1 MNPGLYGNSFRF
13 LTSFGMTRGCREQG
27 MGNKGGGAALI
38 PHPSLLKIAVIPN
51 VALRNEESL

>member
-27 MGNKGGGAALI
+27 M
-38 PHPSLLKIAVIPN
+38 AVIPN
-51 VALRNEESL
+51 VALRNEESLNKLII